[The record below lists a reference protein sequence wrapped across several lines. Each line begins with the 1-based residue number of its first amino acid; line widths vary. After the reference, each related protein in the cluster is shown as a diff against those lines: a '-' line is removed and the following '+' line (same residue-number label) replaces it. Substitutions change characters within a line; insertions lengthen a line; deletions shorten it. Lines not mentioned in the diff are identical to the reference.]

1 MDSASSRCIEPYTP
15 NPCCGSS
22 VSRAKTTWS
31 VNESSNSLIET
42 MRVARS
48 LKAIAV
54 AVSLTAPASVAHADM
69 ERSAPSGE
77 IVVSAAASLQEGFT
91 ELAKEFRRMNPRSR
105 VRFNFGSSTA
115 LVTQIQSGAPV
126 AVFASADLASQD
138 RLLQSGSIA
147 SSPRLFARN
156 TMQLAVKPGNPL
168 KILRVAD
175 LTRAK
180 TVALCGK
187 TVPCGLYAAAVLARS
202 GVSLPESS
210 ITRGVDAKATLASVA
225 FGDADAAIVYATDAK
240 AAGRSVR
247 GVLIPPAQN
256 VTAVYGISVVR
267 GAKNQSLARAFVE
280 FVMSKSGR
288 AIMSRYGFLAP

>member
-1 MDSASSRCIEPYTP
+1 
-15 NPCCGSS
+15 
-22 VSRAKTTWS
+22 
-31 VNESSNSLIET
+31 
-42 MRVARS
+42 MRVARR

-54 AVSLTAPASVAHADM
+54 VLTLSTAVPIAHVDSVRAAS
-69 ERSAPSGE
+69 SGE

-138 RLLQSGSIA
+138 RLLQSGHIA

-168 KILRVAD
+168 KITRLAD
-175 LTRAK
+175 LVRAK

-187 TVPCGLYAAAVLARS
+187 TVPCGLYAGAVLSRAR
-202 GVSLPESS
+202 VNLPESS
-210 ITRGVDAKATLASVA
+210 ITRGLDAKATVASVA
-225 FGDADAAIVYATDAK
+225 FGDADAAIVYATDVI
-240 AAGRSVR
+240 AAGKSVR
-247 GVLIPPAQN
+247 GVAIPPAQN
-256 VTAVYGISVVR
+256 VKAVYGISVVR
-267 GAKNQSLARAFVE
+267 GTKNQSLARAFVD

-288 AIMSRYGFLAP
+288 GIMSRYGFLAP

>member
-1 MDSASSRCIEPYTP
+1 
-15 NPCCGSS
+15 
-22 VSRAKTTWS
+22 
-31 VNESSNSLIET
+31 

-54 AVSLTAPASVAHADM
+54 AVALTAPASVARADM

-138 RLLQSGSIA
+138 RLLQSGNIA

-225 FGDADAAIVYATDAK
+225 FGDADAAIVYATDVK

-247 GVLIPPAQN
+247 GVVIPPAQN